1 VNVPF
6 VAIVS
11 YVGVCAS
18 APRASKTRIATH
30 IITAIA
36 FEDVILRDVAVR
48 ARAVADAV
56 HRSSRLS
63 SPAPRRRRSIRSRG
77 GDATRRGTRPRD
89 AQ

>member
-48 ARAVADAV
+48 AR
-56 HRSSRLS
+56 
-63 SPAPRRRRSIRSRG
+63 
-77 GDATRRGTRPRD
+77 RRGRGPPFVATFVSRPATPTLDSLARR
-89 AQ
+89 